1 MFRKL
6 TPFEHHQSFMPF
18 EFRFMTKE
26 QYDEFVKKT
35 HPPDVPIVVETSKK
49 SLDLT
54 LDPNGSNET
63 KEPEKQQVDE
73 ENIKSEK

>member
-18 EFRFMTKE
+18 DFRFMTKE

-35 HPPDVPIVVETSKK
+35 HPPDVPVVV
-49 SLDLT
+49 
-54 LDPNGSNET
+54 ET
-63 KEPEKQQVDE
+63 KEPDSQSNGIPQEKTSND
-73 ENIKSEK
+73 

>member
-18 EFRFMTKE
+18 DLRFMTKE
-26 QYDEFVKKT
+26 QYEEFVKKT
-35 HPPDVPIVVETSKK
+35 HPPDVPVVIQ
-49 SLDLT
+49 
-54 LDPNGSNET
+54 T

-73 ENIKSEK
+73 VEEESKNN